1 MHPRLAVPFASGAV
15 RRSAH
20 PELASLLSRARASGE
35 IVAPFRGV
43 YVDAAREREFSV
55 RVAALALAD
64 PHAVFCGATTAFL
77 MGWRD
82 EPPDVEAGGTH
93 LRSRPGYALDRR
105 ATPRSL
111 TRQCQGVRCSGKA
124 LTVLELVASG
134 GAAAIDDGLRRRV
147 SLASLEDAYALTRNR
162 PGHQRVGRLLSD
174 SRSEPWSAAERA
186 AHQALRQGGVRG
198 WRANYCV
205 SLGREEDA
213 FLDIAFIARRLGLE
227 IDGWRHHGERSAFLR
242 DRRRDVLLAAAGW
255 SVVRFAAEAVLNRPE
270 EFVAAVR
277 QVLAARD
284 AKLCAMD
291 RP

>member
-111 TRQCQGVRCSGKA
+111 TRQCQGVRCSSKA

-134 GAAAIDDGLRRRV
+134 GGC
-147 SLASLEDAYALTRNR
+147 
-162 PGHQRVGRLLSD
+162 GHR
-174 SRSEPWSAAERA
+174 
-186 AHQALRQGGVRG
+186 
-198 WRANYCV
+198 
-205 SLGREEDA
+205 
-213 FLDIAFIARRLGLE
+213 
-227 IDGWRHHGERSAFLR
+227 
-242 DRRRDVLLAAAGW
+242 
-255 SVVRFAAEAVLNRPE
+255 
-270 EFVAAVR
+270 
-277 QVLAARD
+277 
-284 AKLCAMD
+284 
-291 RP
+291 